1 MSEKI
6 KVLTISDHPFSK
18 SGIGIQMNQLI
29 TGLLDTERYS
39 FFSIGAGIK
48 HQSLQP
54 QKVDQYGDD
63 WIVQPVEGF
72 GDKNQMRQW
81 LMGYDPDVVLF
92 LSDPRFF
99 IWGFEM
105 EEEIR
110 SRCPLVFWTVWD
122 SDPAP
127 KFNKPIYDCCDDI
140 AWFSQYSHDF
150 HVDNIEFD
158 AEPHCITLARDP
170 ELFYRESEEELRKFK
185 IQTLGFEHRD
195 SFVALYVSR
204 NARRK
209 RPSDLMHSWKMFLDG
224 LSEEEREKAVLVMHT
239 DPNDHEGANLIHV
252 LELLELQNNVKFSS
266 SKFGED
272 VMRKLYAISDVT
284 VNMSMNEGFGMS
296 IHESFLCETPVICV
310 KTGGMTEQV
319 SDGETTFGVCVE
331 PEFRT
336 LVGSQLVP
344 YIYEDLV
351 SPEKYAQAIREVY
364 DMGKEE
370 RRRLGALGREFATNN
385 FTVENIVSQFDQ
397 IFQKRVEEYKDADRF
412 RAKLLEI

>member
-29 TGLLDTERYS
+29 TGLLDTGKYS
-39 FFSIGAGIK
+39 FFSVGAGLK
-48 HQSLQP
+48 HQNTQI
-54 QKVDQYGDD
+54 QKVEEYGDD

-105 EEEIR
+105 EDEIR

-140 AWFSQYSHDF
+140 AWFSQHSHDF
-150 HVDNIEFD
+150 HVDNIDFD
-158 AEPHCITLARDP
+158 ADAHCITLARDP
-170 ELFYRESEEELRKFK
+170 ELFYRESDEDLRKFK

-209 RPSDLMHSWKMFLDG
+209 RPSDLMHSWRMFIDG
-224 LSEEEREKAVLVMHT
+224 LPEDEREKAVLVMHT
-239 DPNDHEGANLIHV
+239 DPSDHEGANLIHV
-252 LELLELQNNVKFSS
+252 LELLNLQNNVKFSS
-266 SKFGED
+266 SKFNED
-272 VMRKLYAISDVT
+272 VMRKLYAMSDVT
-284 VNMSMNEGFGMS
+284 LNMSMNEGFGMS

-310 KTGGMTEQV
+310 KTGGMTEQMT
-319 SDGETTFGVCVE
+319 DGTTTFGICLE
-331 PEFRT
+331 PEIRT

-351 SPEKYAQAIREVY
+351 SPETYAKAIREMY
-364 DMGKEE
+364 DMGSDA
-370 RRRLGALGREFATNN
+370 RRELGSQGREFAKTK
-385 FTVENIVSQFDQ
+385 FTVDGIVSKFDE
-397 IFQKRVEEYKDADRF
+397 IFQKRVEEYREPERL
-412 RAKLLEI
+412 RAQLLEI